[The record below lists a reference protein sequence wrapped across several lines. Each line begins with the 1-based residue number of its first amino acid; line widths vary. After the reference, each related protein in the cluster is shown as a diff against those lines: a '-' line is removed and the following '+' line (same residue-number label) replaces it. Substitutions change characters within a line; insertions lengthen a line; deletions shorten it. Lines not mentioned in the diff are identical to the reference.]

1 MEITNHTRGTKM
13 LSIAI
18 CDDQQD
24 SLETIEEELHRS
36 SKNLNVEIET
46 HLYTDG
52 NDMLGLMKNNKD
64 YFDVVFLDIDMPK
77 ISGLDVAAKMRS
89 INQEILLVFIS
100 AHEQYVFDSIDYS
113 PIKYIRKLKM
123 HDEIELALKKAN
135 KCINSRNTKTII
147 IKTDDGEIRLRHD
160 DIMYFEMYRR
170 RITVYINNGK
180 AIELKERKT
189 IKSLYPLFPLH
200 FSEKLPITLS
210 MNSFFHYRS
219 LPPVV
224 KLGLAINLYPQRLLS
239 GIYPK
244 NPFYTP
250 TSSSSSTSG
259 TFFLTSS
266 RNSNC

>member
-64 YFDVVFLDIDMPK
+64 YFDVVFLDIAMPK

-135 KCINSRNTKTII
+135 KCINSRTTKTI
-147 IKTDDGEIRLRHD
+147 
-160 DIMYFEMYRR
+160 IMYFEMYRR

-189 IKSLYPLFPLH
+189 IKSLYEELDDEDFVQIH
-200 FSEKLPITLS
+200 SGGIVNVKYIYEYSGYSITLDNETKLVIS
-210 MNSFFHYRS
+210 RS
-219 LPPVV
+219 RLKEV
-224 KLGLAINLYPQRLLS
+224 KEQMARYW
-239 GIYPK
+239 
-244 NPFYTP
+244 
-250 TSSSSSTSG
+250 
-259 TFFLTSS
+259 
-266 RNSNC
+266 RNRV

>member
-52 NDMLGLMKNNKD
+52 NDMLELMKNNKD

-147 IKTDDGEIRLRHD
+147 IKTDDGEIRLSH
-160 DIMYFEMYRR
+160 
-170 RITVYINNGK
+170 
-180 AIELKERKT
+180 
-189 IKSLYPLFPLH
+189 
-200 FSEKLPITLS
+200 
-210 MNSFFHYRS
+210 
-219 LPPVV
+219 VV
-224 KLGLAINLYPQRLLS
+224 TGPYAV
-239 GIYPK
+239 
-244 NPFYTP
+244 
-250 TSSSSSTSG
+250 
-259 TFFLTSS
+259 
-266 RNSNC
+266 

>member
-1 MEITNHTRGTKM
+1 M
-13 LSIAI
+13 
-18 CDDQQD
+18 
-24 SLETIEEELHRS
+24 
-36 SKNLNVEIET
+36 
-46 HLYTDG
+46 
-52 NDMLGLMKNNKD
+52 
-64 YFDVVFLDIDMPK
+64 
-77 ISGLDVAAKMRS
+77 AAKMRS

-189 IKSLYPLFPLH
+189 IKSLYEELEDEDFVQIH
-200 FSEKLPITLS
+200 SGGIVNVKYIYEYSGYSITLDNETKLVVS
-210 MNSFFHYRS
+210 RS
-219 LPPVV
+219 RLKEV
-224 KLGLAINLYPQRLLS
+224 KAQMARYW
-239 GIYPK
+239 
-244 NPFYTP
+244 
-250 TSSSSSTSG
+250 
-259 TFFLTSS
+259 
-266 RNSNC
+266 RNRV

>member
-1 MEITNHTRGTKM
+1 M

-147 IKTDDGEIRLRHD
+147 IKTGDGEIRLRHD
-160 DIMYFEMYRR
+160 D
-170 RITVYINNGK
+170 INNGK

-189 IKSLYPLFPLH
+189 IKSLYEELDDEDFVQIH
-200 FSEKLPITLS
+200 SGGIVNVKYIYEYSGYSITLDNETKLVVS
-210 MNSFFHYRS
+210 RS
-219 LPPVV
+219 RMKEV
-224 KLGLAINLYPQRLLS
+224 KEQMARYW
-239 GIYPK
+239 
-244 NPFYTP
+244 
-250 TSSSSSTSG
+250 
-259 TFFLTSS
+259 
-266 RNSNC
+266 RNRV

>member
-52 NDMLGLMKNNKD
+52 NDMLGQMKNNKD

-113 PIKYIRKLKM
+113 PIKYIRKLK
-123 HDEIELALKKAN
+123 IEYPTAIVTKEFYKGENILVRATLIENRCNNIKEENN
-135 KCINSRNTKTII
+135 KN
-147 IKTDDGEIRLRHD
+147 
-160 DIMYFEMYRR
+160 
-170 RITVYINNGK
+170 
-180 AIELKERKT
+180 KEREDDWY
-189 IKSLYPLFPLH
+189 I
-200 FSEKLPITLS
+200 
-210 MNSFFHYRS
+210 R
-219 LPPVV
+219 
-224 KLGLAINLYPQRLLS
+224 QR
-239 GIYPK
+239 GE
-244 NPFYTP
+244 
-250 TSSSSSTSG
+250 
-259 TFFLTSS
+259 
-266 RNSNC
+266 R

>member
-1 MEITNHTRGTKM
+1 M

-52 NDMLGLMKNNKD
+52 NDMLELMKNNKD

-89 INQEILLVFIS
+89 INQEVLLVFIS

-147 IKTDDGEIRLRHD
+147 IKTDEDFVQIHSGGIVNVKYIYE
-160 DIMYFEMYRR
+160 YSGYS
-170 RITVYINNGK
+170 ITLDNETKLVVSRSR
-180 AIELKERKT
+180 LKE
-189 IKSLYPLFPLH
+189 
-200 FSEKLPITLS
+200 
-210 MNSFFHYRS
+210 
-219 LPPVV
+219 V
-224 KLGLAINLYPQRLLS
+224 KEQMARYW
-239 GIYPK
+239 
-244 NPFYTP
+244 
-250 TSSSSSTSG
+250 
-259 TFFLTSS
+259 
-266 RNSNC
+266 RNRV

>member
-52 NDMLGLMKNNKD
+52 NDMLELMKKNKD

-113 PIKYIRKLKM
+113 PVKYIRKLKM

-147 IKTDDGEIRLRHD
+147 IKTDDGEICLRHD

-189 IKSLYPLFPLH
+189 IKSLYEELDDEDFVQIH
-200 FSEKLPITLS
+200 SGGIVNVKYIYEYSGYSITLDNETKLVVS
-210 MNSFFHYRS
+210 RS
-219 LPPVV
+219 RLKEV
-224 KLGLAINLYPQRLLS
+224 KEQMARYW
-239 GIYPK
+239 
-244 NPFYTP
+244 
-250 TSSSSSTSG
+250 
-259 TFFLTSS
+259 
-266 RNSNC
+266 RNRV

>member
-189 IKSLYPLFPLH
+189 IKSL
-200 FSEKLPITLS
+200 
-210 MNSFFHYRS
+210 
-219 LPPVV
+219 
-224 KLGLAINLYPQRLLS
+224 
-239 GIYPK
+239 
-244 NPFYTP
+244 
-250 TSSSSSTSG
+250 
-259 TFFLTSS
+259 
-266 RNSNC
+266 

>member
-1 MEITNHTRGTKM
+1 M

-180 AIELKERKT
+180 AKELKEIHKLLHIAWDKYQDDDRYVNVSSAGQY
-189 IKSLYPLFPLH
+189 IKRAKPDFDARTYGFL
-200 FSEKLPITLS
+200 KLPDLIE
-210 MNSFFHYRS
+210 
-219 LPPVV
+219 
-224 KLGLAINLYPQRLLS
+224 AYPNKYAMKR
-239 GIYPK
+239 YPGK
-244 NPFYTP
+244 
-250 TSSSSSTSG
+250 G
-259 TFFLTSS
+259 TVTIIAYK
-266 RNSNC
+266 CI